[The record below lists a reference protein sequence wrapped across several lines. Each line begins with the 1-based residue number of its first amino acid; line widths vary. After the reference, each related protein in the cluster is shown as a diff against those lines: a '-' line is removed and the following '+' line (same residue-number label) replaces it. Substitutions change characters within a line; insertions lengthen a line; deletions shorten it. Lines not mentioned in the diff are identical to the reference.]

1 MKAIYEI
8 IKKDDRIFFHD
19 GEKYVLFDT
28 GFVGNPF
35 GKNSIAVNGKIG
47 DIAVNTAPK
56 HFLESFI
63 NLKMDDGSS
72 VDAVFNPMD
81 GFNCWLKCG
90 LLTICDE
97 QAEYDSCVEHFF
109 EFADSAL
116 PIIKG
121 SINGKDA
128 RFFFDSGARMTMFG
142 ERSDAAGEKI
152 RSYTEWMALK
162 RRYADLDVFKV
173 DLAFPDGFNYC
184 GEGALV
190 EDAAYTT
197 AARMMNIRAMLG
209 IDIFNIYDMA
219 IINKGEKRGIILYKK

>member
-1 MKAIYEI
+1 MKAIYNI

-81 GFNCWLKCG
+81 GFNC
-90 LLTICDE
+90 LLRGETLTVSDQNME
-97 QAEYDSCVEHFF
+97 FDKEFEYFF
-109 EFADSAL
+109 EFADTAL

-121 SINGKDA
+121 TVNGKPC
-128 RFFFDSGARMTMFG
+128 RLFFDSGARMTMFG
-142 ERSDAAGEKI
+142 ERSLASEPV
-152 RSYTEWMALK
+152 RTYREWMSLK
-162 RRYADLDVFKV
+162 RQYAELEVFKL
-173 DLAFPDGFNYC
+173 DLSFPNGFNFI

-190 EDAAYTT
+190 EDPSYTMAAN
-197 AARMMNIRAMLG
+197 MMNIRAMLG
-209 IDIFNIYDMA
+209 IDIFNVYDLA
-219 IINKGEKRGIILYKK
+219 IINKGEKRGIGVFEK

>member
-1 MKAIYEI
+1 MKAIYDI

-81 GFNCWLKCG
+81 GFNC
-90 LLTICDE
+90 LL
-97 QAEYDSCVEHFF
+97 
-109 EFADSAL
+109 
-116 PIIKG
+116 
-121 SINGKDA
+121 
-128 RFFFDSGARMTMFG
+128 RG
-142 ERSDAAGEKI
+142 E
-152 RSYTEWMALK
+152 
-162 RRYADLDVFKV
+162 
-173 DLAFPDGFNYC
+173 
-184 GEGALV
+184 
-190 EDAAYTT
+190 
-197 AARMMNIRAMLG
+197 
-209 IDIFNIYDMA
+209 
-219 IINKGEKRGIILYKK
+219 IL